1 MKCSARGKNK
11 FFVTVKRALF
21 HTDNDDDDDDDD
33 DKEDDFEP
41 SSSYSA
47 EMDSSTRTSG
57 FKNRQEGAS
66 LMGKL
71 VLQ

>member
-11 FFVTVKRALF
+11 FFVTVERALF
-21 HTDNDDDDDDDD
+21 HTDNDDDDDDDE
-33 DKEDDFEP
+33 EDDFEP